1 MKTAQQIIGLPVV
14 SIFDGNEIG
23 KVKNVIINA
32 SKGTIDFFVIDSGIR
47 SLAGGVIPADRVLG
61 IGEYALTIQQ
71 PDDISDIVKI
81 PAAIELMQ
89 KNITV
94 RGTRVL
100 TKKGSLLGETG
111 DIFVNEQNTYNITGV
126 EFVPANNSI
135 QSGIIPRSSII
146 TFGKD
151 LLVVQDDFID
161 QLIKSPHAIDEEP
174 TEEKKNFSLEAQ
186 SSDLDNEIKH
196 SEVIN
201 PEPVQVISVEPEE
214 EADEI
219 FNIEPLNSDS
229 SFQIPFEDNEAE
241 EPEVTIPEVE
251 AQEIG
256 VTETEA
262 PEAETSE
269 TGFEISPEIST
280 ENDNQ
285 EEEKPLSA
293 AELFEQRQRQYLLGK
308 KVTKAIYS
316 STGEIIINNGEIIT
330 EELINKVKAE
340 GKLIELVM
348 NYEE

>member
-47 SLAGGVIPADRVLG
+47 SLAGGVIPAERVLG

-111 DIFVNEQNTYNITGV
+111 DIYINDEELSYSITGV
-126 EFVPANNSI
+126 EFIPEKSAT

-146 TFGKD
+146 TFGKN
-151 LLVVQDDFID
+151 LLVVQEDVID
-161 QLIKSPHAIDEEP
+161 RLIETPSAIEAVSED
-174 TEEKKNFSLEAQ
+174 EKKN
-186 SSDLDNEIKH
+186 DNLD
-196 SEVIN
+196 SESAT
-201 PEPVQVISVEPEE
+201 PVVSAESVVT
-214 EADEI
+214 DEI
-219 FNIEPLNSDS
+219 FVSPDAGADELFKIDDLYSDIS
-229 SFQIPFEDNEAE
+229 LRIPVPHDPE
-241 EPEVTIPEVE
+241 EI
-251 AQEIG
+251 IL
-256 VTETEA
+256 A
-262 PEAETSE
+262 PEMSHNPEEMSE
-269 TGFEISPEIST
+269 TKAPTDEPS
-280 ENDNQ
+280 
-285 EEEKPLSA
+285 LSA
-293 AELFEQRQRQYLLGK
+293 AELFESRQRQYLVGK
-308 KVTKAIYS
+308 KVTKTIYS
-316 STGEIIINNGEIIT
+316 ADGNIIVTAGEIIT
-330 EELINKVKAE
+330 DQMILDVKSS